1 MKILMLAEPDRVCG
15 GREVLEREDCCV
27 EVVADIASAVARA
40 GRCHF
45 EVVTID
51 LDQVRLAPAEVV
63 GLLRQVTD
71 APLLLTRRFVDDVD
85 QIVALEAGAD
95 AVAAQPLSPRLLLAH
110 FRRLRRLARER
121 AVPGLHAAEYGPLK
135 IDPARRR
142 VTWRERPVELCGSEL
157 TIVSVLAAARGRPVS
172 RDDLLQ
178 TLGRPASLSRALN
191 TAISRIRARLQR
203 QGIDEIRIQAV
214 SRSGYRLVLCLEHV
228 DAEARARLQ
237 LPVRSFAAR
246 P

>member
-1 MKILMLAEPDRVCG
+1 M
-15 GREVLEREDCCV
+15 
-27 EVVADIASAVARA
+27 
-40 GRCHF
+40 
-45 EVVTID
+45 
-51 LDQVRLAPAEVV
+51 
-63 GLLRQVTD
+63 
-71 APLLLTRRFVDDVD
+71 
-85 QIVALEAGAD
+85 
-95 AVAAQPLSPRLLLAH
+95 AAQPLSPRLLLAH
-110 FRRLRRLARER
+110 FRRLRRLAGER

-172 RDDLLQ
+172 RDELLQ
-178 TLGRPASLSRALN
+178 ALGRPASLSRALN

-214 SRSGYRLVLCLEHV
+214 SRSGYRLVLCLERA
-228 DAEARARLQ
+228 DAEARARLP